1 MERRHGRRAHVRVV
15 ARRRLGAARRH
26 GRPLRVRADERDP
39 RPGLVPEHA
48 AHAPVDAVGVRARA
62 GDEARAVVIAQVLA
76 DTRQLVDRRDAECPQ
91 PVALADAGEFEQL
104 RRIDRAAG
112 DDDLARGPCFALL
125 AVHGPAGPGRPAPGP
140 QGHHPVPI
148 RAGRGGTAVRL
159 GEEAD
164 IRTVGGRAGQPSRHG
179 RVQGRGLFLPRP
191 QHGRAGPGLGAE
203 GPQGLKGDQ
212 GDPGPQ
218 GVSGPQGVQGLKGDQ
233 GDEGPQGATGP
244 QGPAGNDG
252 PIGPAGAQGIK
263 GDNGDQGIQGPQGNQ
278 GLKGDVGNTGAPGSA
293 GAQGNQG
300 LKGDKGDQGDQGDEG
315 PQGATGATGPQG
327 LKGDEGV
334 QGPQG
339 NQGIQG
345 VQGLKGNDGD
355 EGDEGPQGLQG
366 PQGPEGPL
374 VAGSEGQTLHH
385 DGFNWVATS
394 ALYNSGTA
402 IGVGTTAPDSSAIV
416 QIQSTSQGIML
427 PSMSETQ
434 RLAIS
439 NPALG
444 LLVFQN
450 NGSLGFYYFDG
461 NNWVQ
466 LGGSSNGSG
475 SGTASTDKTL
485 IYTTDGF

>member
-1 MERRHGRRAHVRVV
+1 
-15 ARRRLGAARRH
+15 
-26 GRPLRVRADERDP
+26 
-39 RPGLVPEHA
+39 
-48 AHAPVDAVGVRARA
+48 
-62 GDEARAVVIAQVLA
+62 
-76 DTRQLVDRRDAECPQ
+76 
-91 PVALADAGEFEQL
+91 
-104 RRIDRAAG
+104 
-112 DDDLARGPCFALL
+112 
-125 AVHGPAGPGRPAPGP
+125 
-140 QGHHPVPI
+140 
-148 RAGRGGTAVRL
+148 
-159 GEEAD
+159 
-164 IRTVGGRAGQPSRHG
+164 
-179 RVQGRGLFLPRP
+179 
-191 QHGRAGPGLGAE
+191 
-203 GPQGLKGDQ
+203 
-212 GDPGPQ
+212 
-218 GVSGPQGVQGLKGDQ
+218 
-233 GDEGPQGATGP
+233 
-244 QGPAGNDG
+244 G
-252 PIGPAGAQGIK
+252 PI
-263 GDNGDQGIQGPQGNQ
+263 
-278 GLKGDVGNTGAPGSA
+278 
-293 GAQGNQG
+293 
-300 LKGDKGDQGDQGDEG
+300 G

-327 LKGDEGV
+327 LQGLKGDT
-334 QGPQG
+334 GPQG

-345 VQGLKGNDGD
+345 FQGLKGDQGD
-355 EGDEGPQGLQG
+355 TGPQGPTGPEGPIGLQGATGPQGFVGSQGPQGLKGDQG
-366 PQGPEGPL
+366 DVGPEGPL